1 MFSLSISFGPT
12 GTVWDLLFKDADK
25 AHEMEARFFPEGIR
39 KAREENP
46 NSANPSVY
54 VTDDFGQSANIPVDS
69 FNGSM
74 LEDLDLIEAARIQ
87 RSLADERCKAKF
99 LQAARS
105 DSTIRAGMGN
115 QMPIMQP
122 MGGFPRN

>member
-12 GTVWDLLFKDADK
+12 GMVWAFLFKEEKNAKECELNAKNLWADQDG
-25 AHEMEARFFPEGIR
+25 FNI
-39 KAREENP
+39 
-46 NSANPSVY
+46 V
-54 VTDDFGQSANIPVDS
+54 DDFGQNAAFKSKDVHAIL
-69 FNGSM
+69 
-74 LEDLDLIEAARIQ
+74 LENLDLIEAARIQ

>member
-12 GTVWDLLFKDADK
+12 GTIWAFMFKDKERAEAAYYDARNFSDK
-25 AHEMEARFFPEGIR
+25 SIGFTIE
-39 KAREENP
+39 
-46 NSANPSVY
+46 
-54 VTDDFGQSANIPVDS
+54 DDFGQDAS
-69 FNGSM
+69 FPRSGVNGSL

>member
-1 MFSLSISFGPT
+1 MFSLSISFGAT
-12 GTVWDLLFKDADK
+12 GMVWAFLFK
-25 AHEMEARFFPEGIR
+25 
-39 KAREENP
+39 EEKTAKECEL
-46 NSANPSVY
+46 SAKDNWVNAGGFN
-54 VTDDFGQSANIPVDS
+54 VTDDFGQNAGFKSKDVHAIL
-69 FNGSM
+69 

>member
-12 GTVWDLLFKDADK
+12 GMVWAYLFKELEK
-25 AHEMEARFFPEGIR
+25 PQEAYNAYVDYKVNHAENGIFIG
-39 KAREENP
+39 
-46 NSANPSVY
+46 S
-54 VTDDFGQSANIPVDS
+54 DDFGQCYAIPFDEIRGMM
-69 FNGSM
+69 F
-74 LEDLDLIEAARIQ
+74 EDLDLIEAARIQ